1 MNFPQQGEPG
11 QTSRQGGGAPQARG
25 CCVAWC
31 GAKML
36 APNESAAMNQPQ
48 QPKPV
53 SALPPANLET
63 RMAALQRLRTQMEEL
78 HAHLEYMKLMLRLKD
93 QRSR

>member
-1 MNFPQQGEPG
+1 
-11 QTSRQGGGAPQARG
+11 
-25 CCVAWC
+25 
-31 GAKML
+31 
-36 APNESAAMNQPQ
+36 MNQPQ

-53 SALPPANLET
+53 SALPQANLET

-93 QRSR
+93 QRGR